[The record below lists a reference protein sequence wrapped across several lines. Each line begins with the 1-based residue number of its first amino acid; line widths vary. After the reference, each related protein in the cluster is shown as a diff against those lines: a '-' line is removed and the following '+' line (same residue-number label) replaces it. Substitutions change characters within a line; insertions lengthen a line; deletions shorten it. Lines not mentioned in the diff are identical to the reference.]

1 MKHITFLFILLFF
14 NTAQANDMSME
25 SAVKHVN
32 KLSEKIKLDADNAK
46 LYLERANI
54 YFQMRDFD
62 SAVAD
67 YTHSIKLDDSLD
79 KAWFGRGMALG
90 RQGFIQKGIYDLSV
104 YIKRNPNDS
113 VAYTK
118 RGVRYLWLGDKDNA
132 QIDLLNA
139 IKINNNNAEA
149 HDDLGVVYAQKGDY
163 KTAIQHFSKT
173 IDIDPSYQKGYH
185 NLSMSLFVMENDIG
199 ALLNVNKSIELKKTR
214 DSVLLKS
221 TILKA
226 MGKIEEAQALADEA
240 DFIPETNWSERAV
253 IR

>member
-1 MKHITFLFILLFF
+1 MELAEKNIKVLSAKI
-14 NTAQANDMSME
+14 NANDTNANLYLSRADIYFQLRNFDN
-25 SAVKHVN
+25 AV
-32 KLSEKIKLDADNAK
+32 EDYTQAIKLDNA
-46 LYLERANI
+46 
-54 YFQMRDFD
+54 
-62 SAVAD
+62 
-67 YTHSIKLDDSLD
+67 LD

-90 RQGFIQKGIYDLSV
+90 RQGFIAKGIYNLSV

-132 QIDLLNA
+132 ELDLLQA
-139 IKINNNNAEA
+139 IKIDAKNAEA

-163 KTAIQHFSKT
+163 KKAIQHFSKT
-173 IDIDPSYQKGYH
+173 IRLDPSYQKGYH
-185 NLSMSLFVMENDIG
+185 NLAMSLFVMENDVG
-199 ALLNVNKSIELKKTR
+199 ALLNINKSLELKKTR

-226 MGKIEEAQALADEA
+226 MGNIEEAQALADEA